1 MSLDLAKLNNVRK
14 GADGGVKAGCP
25 ACAALGQDN
34 RREHLYI
41 YPDGRFGCAKYR
53 GDRAHRAVIAKL
65 VGDGKAVKAKSHIVI
80 KPFSYPERA
89 KKADSGTTGTPFYN
103 LRALAK
109 RIIVSSI
116 DSLGI
121 RPLGEIGL
129 QKAVPTV
136 PEIDKS
142 LTDNEEREI
151 ELVPDEIVAQIRADC
166 EVGGWVRGLE
176 EAFDARIVGAVWDCE
191 VYGDIETEAK

>member
-14 GADGGVKAGCP
+14 GGDGGVKAGCP
-25 ACAALGQDN
+25 ACAVLGQDN

-65 VGDGKAVKAKSHIVI
+65 VGDGSTVKARSHIVI
-80 KPFSYPERA
+80 RPFSYPKRA
-89 KKADSGTTGTPFYN
+89 KKTDSGTTGTPFYN
-103 LRALAK
+103 LRALAQ
-109 RIIVSSI
+109 RIIVSSM
-116 DSLGI
+116 DRLGVI
-121 RPLGEIGL
+121 LLGEIGL
-129 QKAVPTV
+129 QKAVPIV

-142 LTDNEEREI
+142 LIDNDERQI
-151 ELVPDEIVAQIRADC
+151 ELVPAEIVAQIRADC
-166 EVGGWVRGLE
+166 KVGGWVRGLE

-191 VYGDIETEAK
+191 VYGDMDTEAK

>member
-1 MSLDLAKLNNVRK
+1 MSLDLAKLNNVKK

-34 RREHLYI
+34 RKEHLYI

-65 VGDGKAVKAKSHIVI
+65 VGDGRTVKASSHIVI
-80 KPFSYPERA
+80 KPFLYPEST

-116 DSLGI
+116 DRLGI

-129 QKAVPTV
+129 QKAVPDV
-136 PEIDKS
+136 PEIYKS
-142 LTDNEEREI
+142 LTDNDEREI
-151 ELVPDEIVAQIRADC
+151 EVVPAEIVDQIREDC
-166 EVGGWVRGLE
+166 DVGVWVRGLE

-191 VYGDIETEAK
+191 VYGDMETEAK

>member
-1 MSLDLAKLNNVRK
+1 MSLDLAKLNNVKK

-25 ACAALGQDN
+25 ACASLGQDN
-34 RREHLYI
+34 RKEHLYI

-53 GDRAHRAVIAKL
+53 GDRAHRAVIARL
-65 VGDGKAVKAKSHIVI
+65 VGDGRTVKASSHIVI
-80 KPFSYPERA
+80 RPFSYPEST

-116 DSLGI
+116 DRLGI

-129 QKAVPTV
+129 QKAVPDV
-136 PEIDKS
+136 PETYKS
-142 LTDNEEREI
+142 LTDNDEREI
-151 ELVPDEIVAQIRADC
+151 EVVPAEIVDQIREDC

-191 VYGDIETEAK
+191 VYGDMETEAK